1 MYADQDSLDDAQIVA
16 RNIQRLREAD
26 VSVTFVVDAKDDESE
41 RIRTHL
47 LNMKVISYPYVQL
60 FRRNDAI
67 AFGGLLDQDTLNA
80 IRRELEK

>member
-1 MYADQDSLDDAQIVA
+1 MYADQDSFDDARIVA

-60 FRRNDAI
+60 FRRNDVI
-67 AFGGLLDQDTLNA
+67 AFGGLLNQDTLNA